1 MDTMPGLVIAAI
13 VGIFALGTIL
23 SGFFQVR
30 TAEAVVVQRMG
41 EFQPVASTGINFK
54 LPWLD
59 LNGHIDAPGDLSSLV
74 WMWKPRP
81 KTNVFVKTSRF
92 RCRCSITSLPTK
104 YTRRSSEQPLP

>member
-1 MDTMPGLVIAAI
+1 M
-13 VGIFALGTIL
+13 
-23 SGFFQVR
+23 
-30 TAEAVVVQRMG
+30 VQRMG
-41 EFQPVASTGINFK
+41 EFQQVAGTGINFK

-59 LNGHIDAPGDLSSLV
+59 LNVQIDAPGDLSSLV

-104 YTRRSSEQPLP
+104 HTRRSSPKFQMSSDSILLIR